1 MIKIYGE
8 RNSCNNYLVKLIETN
23 FRVEVSKSH
32 QFPTYTN
39 GDIHI
44 VLVKNPYSWL
54 LSLWKKP
61 HGTNQFRSK
70 YVYLQFDEFLR
81 TEWRGYPN
89 SLERYNDIYKSYI
102 DFLNKYGNAFLI
114 RSEDLQRNPK
124 EVLQKLA
131 SNYDLKLRPFKN
143 IDKEVN
149 SGGKQI
155 GEGFNRLDY
164 YLKEQWREKLTQ
176 EDVNFINK
184 NIDKEVFNY
193 FNYEQIKKG

>member
-61 HGTNQFRSK
+61 HGSFQFRQK
-70 YVYLQFDEFLR
+70 YIYLSFDEFLR
-81 TEWRGYPN
+81 TEWRKYSN
-89 SLERYNDIYKSYI
+89 AVERYNDIYKSYI
-102 DFLNKYGNAFLI
+102 DFLEQRGNAFLI
-114 RSEDLQRNPK
+114 RSEDLQRNPEAILK
-124 EVLQKLA
+124 ELSKH
-131 SNYDLKLRPFKN
+131 YDLKLRPFKN

-149 SGGKQI
+149 SGGNLI
-155 GEGFNRLDY
+155 GKFNRLKY
-164 YLKEQWREKLTQ
+164 YLEEEWKSKLTK
-176 EDVNFINK
+176 EDISFINK
-184 NIDKEVFNY
+184 NVSKKIFEK
-193 FNYEQIKKG
+193 FNYEQL